1 MADVI
6 SRTDSELRSEMV
18 EMQTQVARWVTEQK
32 HSADTVALNGVRV
45 LETDKENVVQLRDN
59 LKEVAAA
66 EEALQQRAAEER
78 LRIDE
83 QRAELE
89 RLTAQESRLPPEAE
103 RLNQQ
108 LAQARSLVVQR
119 EAGCETS
126 LASKEQKLSELDRGC
141 ALYRTRL
148 GLAFERVGDE
158 RLRLTFTNIDPADP
172 MRSFAFQVFVD
183 GGDKYHVESCEP
195 LVQGMDELLGTLN
208 RDNDFSAF
216 VRSMRRRFK
225 ESV

>member
-1 MADVI
+1 MTHPPCW
-6 SRTDSELRSEMV
+6 STL
-18 EMQTQVARWVTEQK
+18 
-32 HSADTVALNGVRV
+32 ALS
-45 LETDKENVVQLRDN
+45 TENVERLRDN

-66 EEALQQRAAEER
+66 DEALQQRAAEER

-158 RLRLTFTNIDPADP
+158 RLRLTFTNIDPYVLLLYQCVAH
-172 MRSFAFQVFVD
+172 RS
-183 GGDKYHVESCEP
+183 P
-195 LVQGMDELLGTLN
+195 
-208 RDNDFSAF
+208 
-216 VRSMRRRFK
+216 
-225 ESV
+225 